1 MISEIL
7 KHQTKVLHDRVEQK
21 FNSSK
26 IFEDD
31 YTAEDY
37 RKLLTYNYLFLKTY
51 EQPVFRLLSEKYAD
65 RLLLQHRRKLHL
77 FDLEKEDVH
86 SPGDLTHTIAVD
98 CEAEALGILYVMEGS
113 TLGGNM
119 IAKKLE
125 SNPLFTGK
133 TFPYFRCYG
142 ERTGSMWKN
151 FKFVLNYAVS
161 EEEHEK
167 VLKGAEKAYH
177 FLLALPD

>member
-7 KHQTKVLHDRVEQK
+7 KHKTKELHDSVEQK

-26 IFEDD
+26 IFEED

-37 RKLLTYNYLFLKTY
+37 SKLLTYNYLFLKNY
-51 EQPVFRLLSEKYAD
+51 EQPVLEILSEKYEES
-65 RLLLQHRRKLHL
+65 LQLQQRRKIHL
-77 FDLEKEDVH
+77 FDLEKENLN
-86 SPGDLTHTIAVD
+86 SFRESACEIAVKS
-98 CEAEALGILYVMEGS
+98 EAEALGVLYVMEGS

-125 SNPLFTGK
+125 GNPDFYGK

-142 ERTGSMWKN
+142 DRTGSMWKN
-151 FKFVLNYAVS
+151 FKSVLDEVVR
-161 EEEHEK
+161 EEDHVE